1 MALVVFAHTAFNG
14 SRVAASLFALG
25 QEASPLEVGV
35 ILSMY
40 SILPMLLAVPAG
52 RMIDRI
58 GPALPLLWSSVAI
71 AAGVALPALWRDVS
85 SLYVACTV
93 AGVGFMTFQLAVQ
106 NAVAALSG
114 PESRAVNFSWLALG
128 FSVSGFLGPTLT
140 GLGIDFIGF
149 AMTFGL
155 LAVAGAVPAI
165 ALAALR
171 PRVPRSRSSAPP
183 GGRMADLFG
192 NRELREVFIVTT
204 LLAMAWDVFVFVMPI
219 YGNSIGLSASQI
231 GAVLGAFGLATF
243 LVRLL
248 LPWAAKRFA
257 EWNLVT
263 LTLAVACAAY
273 VLFPAVSTVP
283 LLSAIAFLLG
293 LGLGAAQPSIMSLIQ
308 RSAPP
313 GRMGEALGVRTML
326 LSASHSVLPLL
337 FGGFG
342 TAMGVAP
349 LFLLMAGCLGAGGLF
364 ARHCRG
370 RGA

>member
-1 MALVVFAHTAFNG
+1 MALVVFAHTSFNG
-14 SRVAASLFALG
+14 SRVAASLFALK
-25 QEASPLEVGV
+25 QEASPLTVGV

-58 GPALPLLWSSVAI
+58 GPGVPLLWASVAI
-71 AAGVALPALWRDVS
+71 AAGVALPAAWPDIRV
-85 SLYVACTV
+85 LYLACTL

-114 PESRAVNFSWLALG
+114 PENRAVNFSWLALG

-140 GLGIDFIGF
+140 GLGIDFVGF
-149 AMTFGL
+149 VITFGL
-155 LAVAGAVPAI
+155 LAAAGIVPAVF
-165 ALAALR
+165 LAATR
-171 PRVPRSRSSAPP
+171 HRIPRSPSAAQP
-183 GGRMADLFG
+183 GGRVADLFG
-192 NRELREVFIVTT
+192 RRELREVFIVTT

-219 YGNSIGLSASQI
+219 YGNAIGLSASEI

-243 LVRLL
+243 FVRLV

-263 LTLAVACAAY
+263 ATLAVAATAY
-273 VLFPAVSTVP
+273 VFFPVVRTVP
-283 LLSAIAFLLG
+283 LLASIAFLLG

-308 RSAPP
+308 QSAPA

-337 FGGFG
+337 FGGVG
-342 TAMGVAP
+342 TAVGVTP
-349 LFLLMAGCLGAGGLF
+349 LFLLMAGCLGAGGVF
-364 ARHCRG
+364 ARRCRSRG
-370 RGA
+370 R